1 VIDRATALDLIA
13 SEVPDGLQVDTT
25 EIRELRTG
33 WFLPFSDPNFENF
46 DPEDICTVRLG
57 GPKGVVVNK
66 QTGARLV
73 LGSAFPLERDLA
85 LYDKGYQF
93 HYYDLVVT
101 KIVTMQQTLDTLQAL
116 HISVTEP
123 TYKHGTVWRIS
134 RRLTRAELQ
143 SNLGQLPHVFAGLP
157 LSGGAEVLE
166 TAREKGFFQFELL
179 ECRW

>member
-1 VIDRATALDLIA
+1 MIERATALDLIA
-13 SEVPDGLQVDTT
+13 NEVPDGLQVDTT

-33 WFLPFSDPNFENF
+33 WFLPFSDPNF
-46 DPEDICTVRLG
+46 DPEDIYTVRLG
-57 GPKGVVVNK
+57 GAKGVVVNK
-66 QTGARLV
+66 QTGARLT
-73 LGSAFPLERDLA
+73 LYSAFPLERDLV

-101 KIVTMQQTLDTLQAL
+101 KIFDMRQTLDTLQAL

-123 TYKHGTVWRIS
+123 TYKHGTVWRIP

-143 SNLGQLPHVFAGLP
+143 SRLGQLPNVFGGIP
-157 LSGGAEVLE
+157 LGGGAEVLE